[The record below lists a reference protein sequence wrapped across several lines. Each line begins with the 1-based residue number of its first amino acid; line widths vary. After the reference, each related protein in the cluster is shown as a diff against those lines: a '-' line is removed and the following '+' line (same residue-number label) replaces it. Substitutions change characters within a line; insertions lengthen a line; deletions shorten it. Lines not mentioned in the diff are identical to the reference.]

1 MTGRYCADHDPIL
14 ACGFCRCGQCGH
26 TAWPTDAEWLDGGTI
41 LATYPA
47 SCEHHGAAT
56 FLVDPAALTPSGD
69 WCNALAAT
77 TGSPCRNRPAA
88 GSEFCRQ
95 HSRKQVR

>member
-1 MTGRYCADHDPIL
+1 MAYCPEDDPIL
-14 ACGFCRCGQCGH
+14 ACGFLRCGQCGH
-26 TAWPTDAEWLDGGTI
+26 SAFPADAAWLGGGTI

-47 SCEHHGAAT
+47 SCEHHGAVT
-56 FLVDPAALTPSGD
+56 FLVDPAALTPSAD
-69 WCNALAAT
+69 WCQAIAAT
-77 TGSPCRNRPAA
+77 TGNPCRNRPGP